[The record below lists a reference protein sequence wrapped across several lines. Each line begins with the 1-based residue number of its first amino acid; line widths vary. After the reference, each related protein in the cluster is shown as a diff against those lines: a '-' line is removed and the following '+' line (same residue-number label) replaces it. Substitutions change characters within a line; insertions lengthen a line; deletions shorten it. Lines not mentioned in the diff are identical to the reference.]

1 MAETHTERDLPATI
15 PIFPLPSVLLLPATK
30 LPLNIFEPRYLD
42 MVRDAMAGP
51 RLIGM
56 VQPRDP
62 EMAAAVPEVY
72 EIGGAGRITA
82 FRETEDERILITL
95 TGLSRFHTAEE
106 LAATTRYRQ
115 VRADWRRFSGDL
127 MSEEGDPAL
136 QAREPL
142 LIALR
147 RYLEISQFQVDWQA
161 VQNAPT
167 GPLVDNLSLACPFTP
182 SEKQALLEARDHAAR
197 CILLTALLDM
207 AVVEREGGQGGDDGG
222 GPPVLN

>member
-1 MAETHTERDLPATI
+1 MAETDTAQDLPATI
-15 PIFPLPSVLLLPATK
+15 PIFPLPAVLLLPATK

-42 MVRDAMAGP
+42 MVRDAMAGS
-51 RLIGM
+51 RVIGM
-56 VQPRDP
+56 VQPLNP
-62 EMAAAVPEVY
+62 GMAAAVPEVY

-82 FRETEDERILITL
+82 FRETEDDRIMITL

-106 LAATTRYRQ
+106 LSVTTHYRQ
-115 VRADWRRFSGDL
+115 IRADWRRFSDDL
-127 MSEEGDPAL
+127 VSEEGDPAL
-136 QAREPL
+136 QVREPL

-167 GPLVDNLSLACPFTP
+167 GPLVDNLSLVCPFAP

-207 AVVEREGGQGGDDGG
+207 AVVERENDDDGDD
-222 GPPVLN
+222 PPTLN